1 MSGAGDNPRHWHVL
15 IGTDVGYSPLV
26 RAALEHRDDAA
37 SRLLVLFGTD
47 DTFPFRPRP
56 STILVPGM
64 PAGVIASI
72 PALEEMGIASR
83 LASTTDL
90 PGCYDGT
97 VTELAERWLRAIEAD
112 RTRISVAGGDMTVR
126 AVERLCLALGL
137 SVTRIPT

>member
-1 MSGAGDNPRHWHVL
+1 MSDAGTNPHPWHVL
-15 IGTDVGYSPLV
+15 IGTDTGYSPLV
-26 RAALEHRDDAA
+26 RAALQHRDEE
-37 SRLLVLFGTD
+37 RLLVLFGAD

-83 LASTTDL
+83 LASTAGL

-97 VTELAERWLRAIEAD
+97 VTDLAELWLRSLESAPA
-112 RTRISVAGGDMTVR
+112 RISVTGADTTVR
-126 AVERLCLALGL
+126 AVEDLGFALGL
-137 SVTRIPT
+137 TVTNIRT